1 MGIMSIA
8 LDTATPLLSNEQ
20 RKRARNVG
28 FSLIFLALI
37 SAFFFSGRPGDAGFK
52 LVDSF
57 TLVLPSQPFARVLAV
72 MLGALGAVQLYRGF
86 GKWTNVILAIS
97 TGAFVVGFLA
107 WATSG
112 GSFNLTG
119 MLQDTVTR
127 SVPITLG
134 AIAGILCERSGI
146 INIAI
151 EGQLL
156 GGAFAGAVVGSL
168 YGPWAGVLG
177 AMVMGVALSA
187 LLAVFA
193 IRFRVDQVIVG
204 FAINFFSLGLT
215 SFLSQRVLTPHP
227 EYNIV
232 KPFTPYAIPLLSD
245 IPVIGVALFTQT
257 YFVYISV
264 IAVVLTTWFMYR
276 TRWGLRTRAIGE
288 YPQAAGTLG
297 VDVLKLRYRNVWIAG
312 AVAGLGGAWWPIGT
326 VGRFDQNITNGR
338 GFIALAAV
346 IFGRWHPVGALTA
359 ALVFGLAEAIQLK
372 MSNLDTGI
380 PSEFLLMAP
389 YIVTL
394 IVVAGFVGRSRA
406 PKAAGQA
413 YDASK

>member
-1 MGIMSIA
+1 MSSA
-8 LDTATPLLSNEQ
+8 AQSATPMLSLEQ

-28 FSLIFLALI
+28 FALIFLALI
-37 SAFFFSGRPGDAGFK
+37 SVFFFSGRPGDAGFK

-57 TLVLPSQPFARVLAV
+57 TLVIPAQPFARILAV
-72 MLGALGAVQLYRGF
+72 MLGAVGAIQLFRGF
-86 GKWTNVILAIS
+86 GKWTNVVLAIS

-134 AIAGILCERSGI
+134 AIAGIMCERSGV

-156 GGAFAGAVVGSL
+156 GGAFAGSVIGSL

-177 AMVMGVALSA
+177 AMAMGVALSA

-215 SFLSQRVLTPHP
+215 SFLSSRVLTPHP

-257 YFVYISV
+257 YFVYFSV
-264 IAVVLTTWFMYR
+264 IAVILSTWFLYR

-297 VDVLKLRYRNVWIAG
+297 VDVIRLRYRNVWIAG
-312 AVAGLGGAWWPIGT
+312 AIAGLGGAWWPVGT
-326 VGRFDQNITNGR
+326 VGRFDQNITSGR

>member
-1 MGIMSIA
+1 MSIA
-8 LDTATPLLSNEQ
+8 VDTATPLLSNEQ

-134 AIAGILCERSGI
+134 AIAGILCERSGV

-156 GGAFAGAVVGSL
+156 GGAFAGAAIGSL

-177 AMVMGVALSA
+177 AMAMGVGLSA

-193 IRFRVDQVIVG
+193 IRFKVDQVIVG

-215 SFLSQRVLTPHP
+215 SFLSQRVLTEHP

-232 KPFTPYAIPLLSD
+232 KPFTPYAVPLLSD

>member
-1 MGIMSIA
+1 MNIA
-8 LDTATPLLSNEQ
+8 VDSAAPLLSLEQ
-20 RKRARNVG
+20 KKRARNVG
-28 FSLIFLALI
+28 FSLVFLGLI
-37 SAFFFSGRPGDAGFK
+37 SAFLLAGRPGNAGFK
-52 LVDSF
+52 LVDTYTVF
-57 TLVLPSQPFARVLAV
+57 LPAQPFARALAV
-72 MLGALGAVQLYRGF
+72 ALVALGAIQLFRGF
-86 GKWTNVILAIS
+86 GKWTNVVLAIA
-97 TGAFVVGFLA
+97 TGTFVIAFLT
-107 WATSG
+107 WAASG
-112 GSFNLTG
+112 GSFSLTG

-134 AIAGILCERSGI
+134 AIAGILCERSGV

-168 YGPWAGVLG
+168 YGPWAGLVG
-177 AMVMGVALSA
+177 AIAMGVGLSA
-187 LLAVFA
+187 ILAVFA

-215 SFLSQRVLTPHP
+215 SFLAQRVLTPHP

-232 KPFTPYAIPLLSD
+232 KPFTPYAVPLLSK
-245 IPVIGVALFTQT
+245 IPVIGVVLFTQT
-257 YFVYISV
+257 LFVYVSIL
-264 IAVVLTTWFMYR
+264 AVVLSTWFLYR

-297 VDVLKLRYRNVWIAG
+297 VDVIKLRYRNVWIAG
-312 AVAGLGGAWWPIGT
+312 AVAGLGGAWWPLGT

-359 ALVFGLAEAIQLK
+359 ALVFGLSEAIQLK